1 MGYIMHY
8 GGAGTT
14 GAAVSAGVPDSAIPF
29 SLDQFFWAKRL
40 SLLGVGP
47 KFPPFKELTIDRIE
61 KLIMDGIEN
70 ETYLQRSK
78 EIAQKIIAEDGLS
91 YATNV
96 IKSYFR

>member
-1 MGYIMHY
+1 MHYIMHH
-8 GGAGTT
+8 GGSGTT
-14 GAAVSAGVPDSAIPF
+14 GAAVSVGVPNSAIPF